1 MLVEGDMISLVIRSK
16 QPEGEAMLYTRIK
29 IDGKS
34 KWINLHLPVNIKKW
48 QEVSTSLKKQT
59 NYLDKLGYS
68 KKIADIEFAIKDLR
82 QRNCLTE
89 EAINE
94 TILNTVLAETR
105 ERIKKHDEL
114 QQYISDKQNKSVK
127 TWIEDYIAKIVSGE
141 ARTFNGE
148 RYAPNSIRNW
158 KQFLRIFLDFC
169 KTTNDFCWE
178 EINQSLVNKYMS
190 FLDEKGYAKSAID
203 RFINCFKTLIGV
215 AEREDI
221 HNNYKARGLF
231 RHSTV
236 KDHEKTTAI
245 YLTKEELEGLYNME
259 LVGLEEEVRDAFLIA
274 CYTGQRHSDFSQLKT
289 SCFDTIFDG
298 KMVIRKVQTKT
309 TTQVVIPILDNK
321 LKIILEKY
329 NYKVPEI
336 GDIVMNRYLKRI
348 GEKLSHTVKSL
359 AKNVKTILTKDER
372 EAEKSKK
379 KTFRRD
385 EDGNVIKYKWE
396 LIVTHTGRRTCATNM
411 YLSRKYTTREMML
424 VTGHKKEE
432 NFMKYIKLSLDEE
445 AHKLAMISDGEMF

>member
-1 MLVEGDMISLVIRSK
+1 MISLTIRSNK
-16 QPEGEAMLYTRIK
+16 PEGETMLYTRIK

-34 KWINLHLPVNIKKW
+34 KWINLQLPVNIKKW

-59 NYLDKLGYS
+59 NYLDRLGYS

-94 TILNTVLAETR
+94 YILNTVLVETR
-105 ERIKKHDEL
+105 ERIKKQDEL
-114 QQYISDKQNKSVK
+114 KQYISDKQNKSVK
-127 TWIEDYIAKIVSGE
+127 TWIKDYIAKIESGE
-141 ARTFNGE
+141 ARTYDGQ
-148 RYAPNSIRNW
+148 RYAPNSIRIW

-169 KTTNDFCWE
+169 ETTNDFCWE
-178 EINQSLVNKYMS
+178 EINQGLINQYMS
-190 FLDEKGYAKSAID
+190 FLEEEGYSKSTAD
-203 RFINCFKTLIGV
+203 RYINCFKTLTIT

-221 HNNYKARGLF
+221 HNNYKAKGMF
-231 RHSTV
+231 RHPTV
-236 KDHEKTTAI
+236 KEHEKTTAI

-259 LVGLEEEVRDAFLIA
+259 LVGLDEEVRDTFLVA

-298 KMVIRKVQTKT
+298 NMVIRKVQTKT
-309 TTQVVIPILDNK
+309 TTPVVIPILDNK

-336 GDIVMNRYLKRI
+336 GDTIMNKHLKSI
-348 GEKLSHTVKSL
+348 GEELSHTVKSL
-359 AKNVKTILTKDER
+359 GKDVKTILTKDER
-372 EAEKSKK
+372 EAEENKT
-379 KTFRRD
+379 KTFRYD

-432 NFMKYIKLSLDEE
+432 NFMKYIKLGLDEE
-445 AHKLAMISDGEMF
+445 AHKLAMSSDGEMF

>member
-1 MLVEGDMISLVIRSK
+1 MISITIRSK

-34 KWINLHLPVNIKKW
+34 KWINLQLPVDVKKW
-48 QEVSTSLKKQT
+48 REVSTSLKKQT

-68 KKIADIEFAIKDLR
+68 KKIADIEFAIKELR

-114 QQYISDKQNKSVK
+114 QQYISDKQNNSVK
-127 TWIEDYIAKIVSGE
+127 TWIKDYIAKIVSGE

-190 FLDEKGYAKSAID
+190 FLEEKGYAKSAID

-231 RHSTV
+231 RHATV

-359 AKNVKTILTKDER
+359 AKDVKTILTKDER
-372 EAEKSKK
+372 EAEMSKK

>member
-1 MLVEGDMISLVIRSK
+1 MISLTIRSNK
-16 QPEGEAMLYTRIK
+16 PEGETMLYTRIK

-34 KWINLHLPVNIKKW
+34 KWINLQLPVNIKKW

-59 NYLDKLGYS
+59 NYLDRLGYS

-94 TILNTVLAETR
+94 YILNTVLVETR
-105 ERIKKHDEL
+105 ERIKKQDEL
-114 QQYISDKQNKSVK
+114 KQYISDKQNKSVK
-127 TWIEDYIAKIVSGE
+127 TWIKDYIAKIKSGE
-141 ARTFNGE
+141 ARTYDGQ
-148 RYAPNSIRNW
+148 RYAPNSIRIW

-169 KTTNDFCWE
+169 ETTNDFCWE
-178 EINQSLVNKYMS
+178 EINQGLVNQYMS
-190 FLDEKGYAKSAID
+190 FLEEEGYSKSTAD
-203 RFINCFKTLIGV
+203 RYINCFKTLTIT

-221 HNNYKARGLF
+221 HNNYKAKGMF
-231 RHSTV
+231 RHPTV
-236 KDHEKTTAI
+236 KEHEKTTAI

-259 LVGLEEEVRDAFLIA
+259 LVGLDEEVRDAFLVA

-298 KMVIRKVQTKT
+298 NMVIRKVQTKT
-309 TTQVVIPILDNK
+309 TTPVVIPILDNK

-336 GDIVMNRYLKRI
+336 GDTVMNKHLKSI
-348 GEKLSHTVKSL
+348 GEELSHTVKSL
-359 AKNVKTILTKDER
+359 GKDVKTILTKDER
-372 EAEKSKK
+372 EAEENKT
-379 KTFRRD
+379 KTFRYD

-432 NFMKYIKLSLDEE
+432 NFMKYIKLGLDEE
-445 AHKLAMISDGEMF
+445 AHKLAMSSDGEMF

>member
-1 MLVEGDMISLVIRSK
+1 MISLTIRSNK
-16 QPEGEAMLYTRIK
+16 PEGETMLYTRIK

-34 KWINLHLPVNIKKW
+34 KWINLQLPVNIKKW

-59 NYLDKLGYS
+59 NYLDRLGYS

-94 TILNTVLAETR
+94 YILNTVLVETR
-105 ERIKKHDEL
+105 ERIKKQDEL
-114 QQYISDKQNKSVK
+114 KQYISDKQNKSVK
-127 TWIEDYIAKIVSGE
+127 TWIKDYIAKIESGE
-141 ARTFNGE
+141 ARTYDGQ
-148 RYAPNSIRNW
+148 RYAPNSIRIW

-169 KTTNDFCWE
+169 ETTNDFCWE
-178 EINQSLVNKYMS
+178 EINQGLINQYMS
-190 FLDEKGYAKSAID
+190 FLEEEGYSKSTAD
-203 RFINCFKTLIGV
+203 RYINCFKTLTIT

-221 HNNYKARGLF
+221 HNNYKAKGMF
-231 RHSTV
+231 RHPTV
-236 KDHEKTTAI
+236 KEHEKTTAI

-259 LVGLEEEVRDAFLIA
+259 LVGLDEEVRDTFLVA

-298 KMVIRKVQTKT
+298 NMVIRKVQTKT
-309 TTQVVIPILDNK
+309 TTPVVIPILDNK

-336 GDIVMNRYLKRI
+336 GDTIMNKHLKSI
-348 GEKLSHTVKSL
+348 GEELSHTVKSL
-359 AKNVKTILTKDER
+359 GKDVKTILTKDER
-372 EAEKSKK
+372 EAEENKT
-379 KTFRRD
+379 KTFRYD

>member
-1 MLVEGDMISLVIRSK
+1 MISLVIRSK
-16 QPEGEAMLYTRIK
+16 QPEGEAMLYTRMK

-34 KWINLHLPVNIKKW
+34 KWINLQLPVDIKKW
-48 QEVSTSLKKQT
+48 REVSTSLKKQT
-59 NYLDKLGYS
+59 NYLDRLGYS
-68 KKIADIEFAIKDLR
+68 KKIADIEFATKELR

-89 EAINE
+89 EAINDAVQ
-94 TILNTVLAETR
+94 NTVLVETR
-105 ERIKKHDEL
+105 ERIKQQDEL
-114 QQYISDKQNKSVK
+114 EQYISKRQNKSVK
-127 TWIEDYIAKIVSGE
+127 TWIKGYIAKIESGE
-141 ARTFNGE
+141 ARTYQGE

-158 KQFLRIFLDFC
+158 KQFLRVFLDFC

-178 EINQSLVNKYMS
+178 EITQSLVNKYMS
-190 FLDEKGYAKSAID
+190 FLEEKGYAKSAID

-231 RHSTV
+231 RHATV

-359 AKNVKTILTKDER
+359 AKDVKTILTKDER

>member
-1 MLVEGDMISLVIRSK
+1 MISITIRSK

-34 KWINLHLPVNIKKW
+34 KWINLQLPVDVKKW
-48 QEVSTSLKKQT
+48 REVSTSLKKQT

-68 KKIADIEFAIKDLR
+68 KKIADIEFAIKELR

-127 TWIEDYIAKIVSGE
+127 TWIKDYIAKIVSGE

-190 FLDEKGYAKSAID
+190 FLEEKGYAKSAID

-231 RHSTV
+231 RHATV

-359 AKNVKTILTKDER
+359 AKDVKTILTKDER

>member
-1 MLVEGDMISLVIRSK
+1 MISITIRSK

-34 KWINLHLPVNIKKW
+34 KWINLQLPVDVKKW
-48 QEVSTSLKKQT
+48 REVSTSLKKQT
-59 NYLDKLGYS
+59 NYLDRLGYS

-190 FLDEKGYAKSAID
+190 FLEEKGYAKSAID

-231 RHSTV
+231 RHATV

-321 LKIILEKY
+321 LRIILEKY

-359 AKNVKTILTKDER
+359 AKDVKTILTKDER
-372 EAEKSKK
+372 EAERSKK

-445 AHKLAMISDGEMF
+445 AHKLAMLSDGEMF

>member
-16 QPEGEAMLYTRIK
+16 QPEGEAILYTRIK

-59 NYLDKLGYS
+59 NYLDRLGYS

-127 TWIEDYIAKIVSGE
+127 TWIEDYIAKIVFGE

-190 FLDEKGYAKSAID
+190 FLEEKGYAKSAID

-231 RHSTV
+231 RHATV

>member
-1 MLVEGDMISLVIRSK
+1 
-16 QPEGEAMLYTRIK
+16 MLYTRIK

-34 KWINLHLPVNIKKW
+34 KWINLQLPVNIKKW

-59 NYLDKLGYS
+59 NYLDRLGYS

-94 TILNTVLAETR
+94 YILNTVLVETR
-105 ERIKKHDEL
+105 ERIKKQDEL
-114 QQYISDKQNKSVK
+114 KQYISDKQNKSVK
-127 TWIEDYIAKIVSGE
+127 TWIKDYIAKIESGE
-141 ARTFNGE
+141 ARTYDGQ
-148 RYAPNSIRNW
+148 RYAPNSIRIW

-169 KTTNDFCWE
+169 ETTNDFCWE
-178 EINQSLVNKYMS
+178 EINQGLVNQYMS
-190 FLDEKGYAKSAID
+190 FLEEEGYSKSTAD
-203 RFINCFKTLIGV
+203 RYINCFKTLTIT

-221 HNNYKARGLF
+221 HNNYKAKGMF
-231 RHSTV
+231 RHPTV
-236 KDHEKTTAI
+236 KEHEKTTAI

-259 LVGLEEEVRDAFLIA
+259 LVGLDEEVRDTFLVA

-298 KMVIRKVQTKT
+298 NMVIRKVQTKT
-309 TTQVVIPILDNK
+309 TTPVVIPILDNK

-336 GDIVMNRYLKRI
+336 TDQVMNKYIKRI

-359 AKNVKTILTKDER
+359 GKDVKTILTKQER
-372 EAEKSKK
+372 IAEENKR
-379 KTFRRD
+379 KTFRYD

-396 LIVTHTGRRTCATNM
+396 LITTHTGRRTCATNM
-411 YLSRKYTTREMML
+411 YLSRKYTIREMML
-424 VTGHKKEE
+424 VTGHKKVET
-432 NFMKYIKLSLDEE
+432 FMAYIKLSLDEE
-445 AHKLAMISDGEMF
+445 AFKLVQSSDGEMF

>member
-1 MLVEGDMISLVIRSK
+1 MISITIRSK

-29 IDGKS
+29 IEGKS
-34 KWINLHLPVNIKKW
+34 KWINLQLQVDIKKW
-48 QEVSTSLKKQT
+48 REVSTSLKKQT

-190 FLDEKGYAKSAID
+190 FLEEKGYAKSAID

-231 RHSTV
+231 RHATV

-359 AKNVKTILTKDER
+359 AKDFKTILTKDER

>member
-1 MLVEGDMISLVIRSK
+1 MISLVIRSK
-16 QPEGEAMLYTRIK
+16 QSEGDAMLYTRIK

-34 KWINLHLPVNIKKW
+34 KWINLQLPVDIKKW
-48 QEVSTSLKKQT
+48 REVSTSLKKQT
-59 NYLDKLGYS
+59 NYLDRLGYS
-68 KKIADIEFAIKDLR
+68 KKIADIEFAIKELR

-105 ERIKKHDEL
+105 ERIKKHEEL

-127 TWIEDYIAKIVSGE
+127 TWIKDYIAKIVSGE

-158 KQFLRIFLDFC
+158 KQFLKIFLDFC

-190 FLDEKGYAKSAID
+190 FLEEKGYAKSAID

-231 RHSTV
+231 RHATV

-359 AKNVKTILTKDER
+359 AKDVKTILTKDER

>member
-1 MLVEGDMISLVIRSK
+1 MISLVIRSK
-16 QPEGEAMLYTRIK
+16 QSEGEAMLYTRIK

-34 KWINLHLPVNIKKW
+34 KWINLQLPVDIKKW
-48 QEVSTSLKKQT
+48 REVSTSLKKQT

-68 KKIADIEFAIKDLR
+68 KKIADIEFAIKELR

-127 TWIEDYIAKIVSGE
+127 IWIQDYIAKIVSGE
-141 ARTFNGE
+141 ARTYQGE

-190 FLDEKGYAKSAID
+190 FLEEKGYAKSAID

-221 HNNYKARGLF
+221 HNNYKARSLF
-231 RHSTV
+231 RHATV

-359 AKNVKTILTKDER
+359 AKDVKTILTKDER
-372 EAEKSKK
+372 EAEMSKK

-445 AHKLAMISDGEMF
+445 AHKLVMISDGEMF

>member
-1 MLVEGDMISLVIRSK
+1 MISLVIRSK
-16 QPEGEAMLYTRIK
+16 QSEGEAMLYTRMK

-34 KWINLHLPVNIKKW
+34 KWINLQLPVDIKKW
-48 QEVSTSLKKQT
+48 RDVSTSLKKQT
-59 NYLDKLGYS
+59 NYLDRLGYS
-68 KKIADIEFAIKDLR
+68 KKIADIEFAIKELR

-89 EAINE
+89 ESINE
-94 TILNTVLAETR
+94 TILNTALVETR

-127 TWIEDYIAKIVSGE
+127 TWIKDYIAKIVSGE

-190 FLDEKGYAKSAID
+190 FLEEKGYAKSAID

-231 RHSTV
+231 RHATV

-245 YLTKEELEGLYNME
+245 YLTKEELDGLYNME
-259 LVGLEEEVRDAFLIA
+259 LVGLEEEVRDAFLVA
-274 CYTGQRHSDFSQLKT
+274 CYTGQRHSDFSQLNPT
-289 SCFDTIFDG
+289 CFDTTFDG
-298 KMVIRKVQTKT
+298 KKVIRIVQAKTKT
-309 TTQVVIPILDNK
+309 PVVIPILDK
-321 LKIILEKY
+321 RLKTILKKY
-329 NYKVPEI
+329 NYNVPEI
-336 GDIVMNRYLKRI
+336 ADQVMNRYIKRI
-348 GEKLSHTVKSL
+348 GEILSHTVTSL
-359 AKNVKTILTKDER
+359 GQDVKTILTKQER
-372 EAEKSKK
+372 IAEEGKT
-379 KTFRRD
+379 KTFRYD
-385 EDGNVIKYKWE
+385 EDGNAIKYKWE
-396 LIVTHTGRRTCATNM
+396 LISTHTGRRTCATNM
-411 YLSRKYTTREMML
+411 YLSKKYDIREMML
-424 VTGHKKEE
+424 VTGHKRVE
-432 NFMKYIKLSLDEE
+432 NFMKYIKLTLDEE
-445 AHKLAMISDGEMF
+445 AYQLALSSDGEMF

>member
-1 MLVEGDMISLVIRSK
+1 MISLTIRSNK
-16 QPEGEAMLYTRIK
+16 PEGETTLYTRIK

-34 KWINLHLPVNIKKW
+34 KWINLQLPVNIKKW

-59 NYLDKLGYS
+59 NYLDRLGYS

-94 TILNTVLAETR
+94 YILNTVLVETR
-105 ERIKKHDEL
+105 ERIKKQDEL
-114 QQYISDKQNKSVK
+114 KQYISDKQNKSVK
-127 TWIEDYIAKIVSGE
+127 TWIKDYIAKIESGE
-141 ARTFNGE
+141 ARTYDGQ
-148 RYAPNSIRNW
+148 RYAPNSIRIW

-169 KTTNDFCWE
+169 ETTNDFCWE
-178 EINQSLVNKYMS
+178 EINQGLINQYMS
-190 FLDEKGYAKSAID
+190 FLEEEGYSKSTAD
-203 RFINCFKTLIGV
+203 RYINCFKTLTIT

-221 HNNYKARGLF
+221 HNNYKAKGMF
-231 RHSTV
+231 RHPTV
-236 KDHEKTTAI
+236 KEHEKTTAI

-259 LVGLEEEVRDAFLIA
+259 LVGLDEEVRDTFLVA

-298 KMVIRKVQTKT
+298 NMVIRKVQTKT
-309 TTQVVIPILDNK
+309 TTPVVIPILDNK

-336 GDIVMNRYLKRI
+336 GDTVMNKHLKSI

-359 AKNVKTILTKDER
+359 GKDVKTILTKDER
-372 EAEKSKK
+372 EAEENKT
-379 KTFRRD
+379 KTFRYD

-432 NFMKYIKLSLDEE
+432 NFMKYIKLGLDEE
-445 AHKLAMISDGEMF
+445 AHKLAMSSDGEMF

>member
-1 MLVEGDMISLVIRSK
+1 MLVVGNMISLVIRSK
-16 QPEGEAMLYTRIK
+16 QPEGEAMLYTRMK

-34 KWINLHLPVNIKKW
+34 KWINLQLPVDIKKW
-48 QEVSTSLKKQT
+48 REVSTSLKKQT
-59 NYLDKLGYS
+59 NYLDRLGYS
-68 KKIADIEFAIKDLR
+68 KKIADIEFATKELR

-89 EAINE
+89 EAINDAVQ
-94 TILNTVLAETR
+94 NTVLVETR
-105 ERIKKHDEL
+105 ERIKQQDEL
-114 QQYISDKQNKSVK
+114 EQYISKRQNKSVK
-127 TWIEDYIAKIVSGE
+127 TWIKGYIAKIESGE
-141 ARTFNGE
+141 ARTYQGE

-158 KQFLRIFLDFC
+158 KQFLRVFLDFC

-178 EINQSLVNKYMS
+178 EITQSLVNKYMS
-190 FLDEKGYAKSAID
+190 FLEEKGYAKSAID

-231 RHSTV
+231 RHATV

-359 AKNVKTILTKDER
+359 AKDVKTILTKDER